1 MDRRTSFA
9 LALSVTGLI
18 AVLVGVHQELLQ
30 FRPMYDATVETG
42 WGGSLNH
49 EERLLARVAVVGLL
63 GAVASLRWR
72 PAAVCSVGAGLVVS
86 FYAARA
92 VVFHASEQALYT
104 GLPVAGGETGR
115 LLLGTEP
122 YWLLFGGACLV
133 AAGVVRLRTGGS
145 DQSDPADAVGVSV
158 N

>member
-1 MDRRTSFA
+1 MDRRTTVSLA
-9 LALSVTGLI
+9 LAAAGLV
-18 AVLVGVHQELLQ
+18 AVVVGVHQELLQ

-63 GAVASLRWR
+63 GVVASLRWR
-72 PAAVCSVGAGLVVS
+72 LAAIGSLAAGLVVS

-92 VVFHASEQALYT
+92 VAHHAAEGALYT
-104 GLPVAGGETGR
+104 GLPIAGGATGR

-122 YWLLFGGACLV
+122 YWLLLGGACLV
-133 AAGVVRLRTGGS
+133 VAGVVRLRTGRTA
-145 DQSDPADAVGVSV
+145 QSDPGDSVGVTV